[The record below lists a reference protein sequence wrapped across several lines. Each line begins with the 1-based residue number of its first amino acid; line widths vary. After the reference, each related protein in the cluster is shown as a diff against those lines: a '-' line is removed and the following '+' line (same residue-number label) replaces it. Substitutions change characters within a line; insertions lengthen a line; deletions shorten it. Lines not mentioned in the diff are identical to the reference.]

1 MNMTEYNSELTNH
14 IFSSIANVVS
24 GQQTNESSFL
34 TYDYL
39 YDNMENNIN
48 TTNASPS
55 GSHHL
60 ATILQQLFSKMS
72 DNQSVYKTP
81 KNSDLSSSSLSLS
94 FETLLP
100 SSTTNANSYRLL
112 SLISLWFVLI
122 VNPIVVRN

>member
-1 MNMTEYNSELTNH
+1 MTEYNSELTNH
-14 IFSSIANVVS
+14 IFSNLVNVVS

-39 YDNMENNIN
+39 YDNMENNTT

-72 DNQSVYKTP
+72 DNQSAYKPP
-81 KNSDLSSSSLSLS
+81 KNPDLSSSSLS

-100 SSTTNANSYRLL
+100 SSASNANSYRLL

-122 VNPIVVRN
+122 VNPIVVRK